1 MRDPNQPGFRPTDV
15 LISLVFDNQF
25 LAIIHEIFEVFD
37 FNLSLEVR

>member
-25 LAIIHEIFEVFD
+25 LAITHKIFEAFD